1 MWTLRTQNGVRLAR
15 IVGART
21 QLGEIADGQAYIG
34 LMADSPEPWLRG
46 PIPGVHPLLAPI
58 LYSFHQARE
67 DLGHYTEGLSEEQLW
82 SSPHGFG
89 SVGFHLRH
97 IAGSTDRLMTYLQ
110 NRPLSRQQMAD
121 LGSEKEPGASRAEL
135 LAGLDRVFAEAE
147 TVVRALDPDRLAEA
161 RAVGRKRL
169 PTTVGGLLTHIAEHT
184 QRHVGQAI
192 SAVKWALV
200 YTEK

>member
-1 MWTLRTQNGVRLAR
+1 MVSGRPGLW
-15 IVGART
+15 GART
-21 QLGEIADGQAYIG
+21 HLGEIADAQAYIG
-34 LMADSPEPWLRG
+34 LMSDSPEPWLRG

-58 LYSFHQARE
+58 LYTFQQARE
-67 DLGHYTEGLSEEQLW
+67 DLAHYTEGLTVEQVW
-82 SSPHGFG
+82 ASPHGFG

-110 NRPLSRQQMAD
+110 DRPLSRRQRSD
-121 LGSEKEPGASRAEL
+121 LGAEKEPGASREEL
-135 LAGLDRVFAEAE
+135 LAGLDRAFAEAE
-147 TVVRALDPDRLAEA
+147 KVVRALEPGQLAEP

-192 SAVKWALV
+192 SAAKLALV
-200 YTEK
+200 YTGK